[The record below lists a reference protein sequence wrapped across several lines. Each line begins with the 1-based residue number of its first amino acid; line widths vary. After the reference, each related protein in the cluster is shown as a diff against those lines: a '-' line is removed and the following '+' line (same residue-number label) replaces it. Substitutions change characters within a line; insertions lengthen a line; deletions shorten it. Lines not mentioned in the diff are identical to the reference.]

1 MILVLSLN
9 TALDKTLVL
18 GRLAR
23 GQRHLPARNLDL
35 AGGKGVNAA
44 RALRRLGREARVL
57 GLLAG
62 HTGRH
67 IAGLLADEG
76 IPADWVWLP
85 RGESRTCLT
94 MVHGGMLPT
103 EINEEGPAVPRASLA
118 RVEALLIRQL
128 RGCRFLLLC
137 GRLPPGVPA
146 GFYGRLIRLARSRGV
161 ATALDASAPALA
173 PGLAAG
179 PDVVKPNAVEL
190 AELGLSARP
199 GRWKASLEGL
209 SSLGAQEVFVTLGA
223 QGALMKSGSSFL
235 YAAGPKFR
243 GCPLGSGDTFL
254 AAAVHGLL
262 AGWPAERRLA
272 FAVAAASANVR
283 TLGAGVFLKKHLGAL
298 LPQVRVRRLRA

>member
-1 MILVLSLN
+1 MILALSLN

-18 GRLAR
+18 GRLSR
-23 GQRHLPARNLDL
+23 GLRHLPARSMDL

-44 RALRRLGREARVL
+44 RALLRLGRPARVL

-76 IPADWVWLP
+76 VPADWVWLP
-85 RGESRTCLT
+85 QGESRTCLT
-94 MVHGGMLPT
+94 VIHGGLLPT
-103 EINEEGPAVPRASLA
+103 EINEPGPAVPRASLK
-118 RVEALLIRQL
+118 RLEAMLLRRL

-146 GFYGRLIRLARSRGV
+146 GYYGRLVRLAHSRGV
-161 ATALDASAPALA
+161 PTALDASAPALA

-179 PDVVKPNAVEL
+179 PELVKPNAVEL
-190 AELGLSARP
+190 AELGLSSRP
-199 GRWKASLEGL
+199 ARWKASLERL
-209 SSLGAQEVFVTLGA
+209 AALGAQESFVTMGPS
-223 QGALMKSGSSFL
+223 GALLKT
-235 YAAGPKFR
+235 GPWALHACGPRLR

-272 FAVAAASANVR
+272 FAVAAASANVLA
-283 TLGAGVFLKKHLGAL
+283 LGAGVFLKKHLHAL
-298 LPQVRVRRLRA
+298 LPKVRVRRLRA

>member
-9 TALDKTLVL
+9 TALDKTLLL

-23 GQRHLPARNLDL
+23 GRRHLPAQNLDL

-44 RALRRLGREARVL
+44 RALRRLGRQARVL

-76 IPADWVWLP
+76 VPADWVWLP

-94 MVHGGMLPT
+94 VVHGGMLPT
-103 EINEEGPAVPRASLA
+103 EINEAGPAVPRASLA
-118 RVEALLIRQL
+118 RLEALLRRRL
-128 RGCRFLLLC
+128 KGCRFLLLC

-146 GFYGRLIRLARSRGV
+146 DYYGRLIRLARSRGV
-161 ATALDASAPALA
+161 PTALDASAPALA

-179 PDVVKPNAVEL
+179 PDLVKPNAVEL

-199 GRWKASLEGL
+199 RHWKASLER
-209 SSLGAQEVFVTLGA
+209 LGAMGAKEVFVTLGPL
-223 QGALMKSGSSFL
+223 GALMKTGSQALHASG
-235 YAAGPKFR
+235 PRFR

-283 TLGAGVFLKKHLGAL
+283 TLGAGVFLKKHLRAL
-298 LPQVRVRRLRA
+298 LPKVRVRRLQA

>member
-23 GQRHLPARNLDL
+23 GERHLPARNLDL

-44 RALRRLGREARVL
+44 RALLRLGREARVL
-57 GLLAG
+57 GFLAG
-62 HTGRH
+62 HTGRQ

-76 IPADWVWLP
+76 VPADWVWLP

-94 MVHGGMLPT
+94 VVHGGMLPT
-103 EINEEGPAVPRASLA
+103 EINEAGPAVPRASLA
-118 RVEALLIRQL
+118 RLEALLRRRL
-128 RGCRFLLLC
+128 RSCRFLLLC

-146 GFYGRLIRLARSRGV
+146 NLYGRIIRLARSLRV
-161 ATALDASAPALA
+161 PTALDASAPALA

-179 PDVVKPNAVEL
+179 PDLVKPNAVEL

-199 GRWKASLEGL
+199 RDWKASLERL
-209 SSLGAQEVFVTLGA
+209 VSLGAGEAFVTLGPL
-223 QGALMKSGSSFL
+223 GALLKTGSQDLHASGPRL
-235 YAAGPKFR
+235 R

-254 AAAVHGLL
+254 AAAVHGRL

-283 TLGAGVFLKKHLGAL
+283 TLGAGVFLKEDLRRMLA
-298 LPQVRVRRLRA
+298 QVRVRRLPA